1 MIVIRKVARHAGSGR
16 FVPQTYARRY
26 PWLTVVEKVLV
37 TIHRRP
43 SRRHRCRK

>member
-1 MIVIRKVARHAGSGR
+1 MLFIRKVARHAGTGR
-16 FVPQTYARRY
+16 FVPQSYAHRF

-43 SRRHRCRK
+43 SRRRRRRK